1 MVSMQPITQSYL
13 EEPKSCFNK
22 PQIKPYN
29 KGSVMD
35 VLMRESPLLA
45 YIAQVARLDHDLD
58 DLDFK
63 GTCFAP
69 CKEYCSRYWKY
80 FKGNMDHLTA
90 RQIILSSC
98 LKAQMKERDLY
109 YSGANRF
116 PSLNRYSYIDISG
129 GCNPLIN
136 GNLKIIKADQQC
148 SNGMIQFINGM
159 IEPEMN

>member
-1 MVSMQPITQSYL
+1 MVSMQPITQSYM
-13 EEPKSCFNK
+13 EEPKSCFKK
-22 PQIKPYN
+22 PEIKPYK
-29 KGSVMD
+29 KGSIMD
-35 VLMRESPLLA
+35 VLMRESPLMA

-69 CKEYCSRYWKY
+69 CHEYCSRYWKY
-80 FKGNMDHLTA
+80 FKGNIDHLTA

-98 LKAQMKERDLY
+98 LKAQVKQKDLY
-109 YSGANRF
+109 YGPTLY
-116 PSLNRYSYIDISG
+116 PSLNRYSNIHVST
-129 GCNPLIN
+129 GCDLVLN

-148 SNGMIQFINGM
+148 TNGIIQFINGM